1 MLTYRIRRGDKL
13 SDVAALHGVSVS
25 DVVAANPHKPR
36 LQLQSGAVVFASLGS
51 GEDIAVPCNA
61 LGALGISAQDVYASM
76 SPYAPFAPGSV
87 VDTGFPQDKA
97 AGRLAQ
103 DLLVGAMNGNL
114 PDTSQVA
121 QEVGAIAGGA
131 AGAEFGPIGIA
142 LGSMIGGAV
151 GGAIAGLFGSGDD
164 GGCDANCFAL
174 HTADQLQPK
183 FCVVA
188 ETGQIDPTCRQQIID
203 AALENAY
210 FNFDAAVVA
219 LNNTGLQ
226 PPDWVLRNEA
236 LKKHKVPVAP
246 LTSASSA
253 SDVYTAADLLFK
265 ARIGEAAARVHY
277 ADDVTWAQGVV
288 ADANNKAAQW
298 GPACPSCDPGC
309 LSSVK
314 GYAIGY
320 ALAAH
325 PYREGSSALVGGLA
339 AGGADLFLD
348 GLTKTSAG
356 LNHCPTN
363 GELAAGCVALG
374 NGSWYDPKTQQC
386 VGGHPTNG
394 AYQTCH
400 GVCAAASMMAQ
411 MAGSMNQPG
420 AKPFDQIMADADAC
434 EAACMATHPDLVPGA
449 RCAMGDSGYGVT
461 DAAGQ
466 CVQPFAY
473 AGDDCVTA
481 TGAVGTYSRDVAA
494 ADPNACG
501 VVTPPMT
508 LMPADGEGGLSR
520 ITFTSS
526 HAVAYEP
533 TAEPTPEP
541 SSHRIWWIALGVVG
555 VAAAGWTGYRIYK
568 KQPVVP
574 PKATAYVKA
583 IPAKVKGVFKKK

>member
-76 SPYAPFAPGSV
+76 SPYAPFAAGTV
-87 VDTGFPQDKA
+87 MDAGYAKCTEQTTA
-97 AGRLAQ
+97 CATGRLAQ

-114 PDTSQVA
+114 PSTNQVA
-121 QEVGAIAGGA
+121 SEVGAIAGGA

-142 LGSMIGGAV
+142 LGSVIGGAV
-151 GGAIAGLFGSGDD
+151 GGAIGSLISGDD
-164 GGCDANCFAL
+164 GGCDINCYAL
-174 HTADQLQPK
+174 KTADQLQGK
-183 FCVVA
+183 LCVSTV
-188 ETGQIDPTCRQQIID
+188 TGQVSPTCRQQIIE
-203 AALENAY
+203 AALQ
-210 FNFDAAVVA
+210 D
-219 LNNTGLQ
+219 G
-226 PPDWVLRNEA
+226 VLMFA
-236 LKKHKVPVAP
+236 GSSLVDKSWVAP
-246 LTSASSA
+246 LN
-253 SDVYTAADLLFK
+253 ADLVKYKIPHAPLDGHESSVEIMGPASQVFK
-265 ARIGEAAARVHY
+265 ARLADAAAQVRY
-277 ADDVTWAQGVV
+277 ADDVLWAQKVV
-288 ADANNKAAQW
+288 ADANNMAAEW
-298 GPACPSCDPGC
+298 GPRCPSCDPGC
-309 LSSVK
+309 LLSVK
-314 GYAIGY
+314 GYSVGY
-320 ALAAH
+320 ALSAN
-325 PYREGSSALVGGLA
+325 PYHETPSALVGGIA
-339 AGGADLFLD
+339 SGGAEYFLG
-348 GLTKTSAG
+348 GLIATSTK
-356 LNHCPTN
+356 LNPCPTN
-363 GELAAGCVALG
+363 ATLTAGCLALG
-374 NGSWYDPKTQQC
+374 NGSWYEPATQQC

-394 AYQTCH
+394 AYLTCH

-411 MAGSMNQPG
+411 MAGSKPG

-449 RCAMGDSGYGVT
+449 RCAMGESGYGVT